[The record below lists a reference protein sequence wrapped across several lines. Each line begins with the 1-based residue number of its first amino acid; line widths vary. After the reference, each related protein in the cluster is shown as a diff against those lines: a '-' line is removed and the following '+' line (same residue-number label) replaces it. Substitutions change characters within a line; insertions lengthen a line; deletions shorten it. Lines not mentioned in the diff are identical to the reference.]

1 MAAMQRSTVVGV
13 FEDRR
18 HADQAVA
25 ELKKAGFRDDQ
36 IGVAM
41 RHAEASAGTVTR
53 HKVSR
58 EIATQS
64 FARSFHM
71 VQSDHVG

>member
-1 MAAMQRSTVVGV
+1 MAAAKQSSTVVGV

-25 ELKKAGFRDDQ
+25 DLKKAGFRDDQ

-41 RHAEASAGTVTR
+41 RHAEGSTAAATTRRDATPRRGRSPAS
-53 HKVSR
+53 
-58 EIATQS
+58 
-64 FARSFHM
+64 
-71 VQSDHVG
+71 